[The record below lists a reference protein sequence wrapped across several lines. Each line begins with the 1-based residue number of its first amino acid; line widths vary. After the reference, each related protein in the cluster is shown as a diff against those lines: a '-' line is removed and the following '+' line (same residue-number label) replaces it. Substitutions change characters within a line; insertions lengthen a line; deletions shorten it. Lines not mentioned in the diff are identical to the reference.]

1 MADSPQ
7 EYLEAAPDPGRAW
20 LREFWQH
27 VQTRSAA
34 AAPTMFRGVPM
45 YKFANSYLEGYIMF
59 TAAKNHFAVHALD
72 FDLVQQARAAI
83 PGAAGGKGSVRVTY
97 GNVEATPALK
107 ELVDAVLRRHGL
119 LA

>member
-7 EYLEAAPDPGRAW
+7 EYLETAPAAGRAW

-27 VQTRSAA
+27 VEARSAA

-45 YKFANSYLEGYIMF
+45 YKFADSYLKGYVMF
-59 TAAKNHFAVHALD
+59 TTAKTHFAVHAVD

-83 PGAAGGKGSVRVTY
+83 PGAAGGKGSVSVKY
-97 GNVEATPALK
+97 GNVEARPALK
-107 ELVDAVLRRHGL
+107 ELVDAVLRRHGF